1 MEAENWP
8 PNTDA
13 SRQLLRAM
21 ILQLDDESEDDSLVL
36 LSNLLCAAWGSV
48 TAQNQ

>member
-8 PNTDA
+8 PDTDA

-21 ILQLDDESEDDSLVL
+21 IRQLDDESEDDSLLL